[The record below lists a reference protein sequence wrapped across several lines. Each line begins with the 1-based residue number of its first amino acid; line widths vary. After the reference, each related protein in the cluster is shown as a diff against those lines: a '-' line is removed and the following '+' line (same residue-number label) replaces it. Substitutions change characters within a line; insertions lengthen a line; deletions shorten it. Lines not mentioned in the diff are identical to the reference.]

1 MRENKVSLKHTKRD
15 KHQDGERER
24 VRVNKKTSRIAGLLI
39 LGYNIKFA
47 GWKH

>member
-1 MRENKVSLKHTKRD
+1 MRENKVRLKHTKRD
-15 KHQDGERER
+15 KHQDGERESES
-24 VRVNKKTSRIAGLLI
+24 KQKTCRIAGLLI